1 MVITNKMMKYITR
14 IGQNTGIFSASK
26 NVQIIAM
33 TMAFVELYLS
43 NKKYKTHCETTFIHS
58 CLMHLKI
65 DKILSILCTEK
76 TITVNPVNTKQVSN
90 LGMSSLEAILKLSV
104 CTNS

>member
-43 NKKYKTHCETTFIHS
+43 NKKYKTHCETT
-58 CLMHLKI
+58 
-65 DKILSILCTEK
+65 CTFMYNAFENK
-76 TITVNPVNTKQVSN
+76 QNIINLVHYKKQITVNPVNRKQVSN
-90 LGMSSLEAILKLSV
+90 LGMSSLEAILKLPV
-104 CTNS
+104 CTSS